1 MSVFADACALIVFFG
16 QGGAG
21 MSAKGMALMREGEVM
36 VSAITVWE
44 VTRKLRMGRL
54 PMLPQ
59 AWAEDFS
66 GSLMADGFR
75 LMPLTA
81 EAAEAANMLPAHH
94 ADPMDRMLIAAA
106 LAEGAGVVTL
116 DRVFACYGVEVVW

>member
-16 QGGAG
+16 QGGVG
-21 MSAKGMALMREGEVM
+21 MSARGLALMREGEVM

-44 VTRKLRMGRL
+44 VTRKQRMGRL
-54 PMLPQ
+54 PILPQ

-66 GSLMADGFR
+66 GSLMAEGFR

-81 EAAEAANMLPAHH
+81 EVAEAANALPPHH

-116 DRVFACYGVEVVW
+116 DRVFARYGVEVVW

>member
-1 MSVFADACALIVFFG
+1 MSVFADACALVVFFG

-44 VTRKLRMGRL
+44 ITRKQRMGRL
-54 PMLPQ
+54 PMLPA

-66 GSLMADGFR
+66 GSLMAEGFR

-81 EAAEAANMLPAHH
+81 EVAEAANALPPHH
-94 ADPMDRMLIAAA
+94 ADPIDRMLIATA
-106 LAEGAGVVTL
+106 LVEGAGLVTL
-116 DRVFACYGVEVVW
+116 DRVFARYGVGVVW

>member
-21 MSAKGMALMREGEVM
+21 MSARGMALMRQGEVM

-44 VTRKLRMGRL
+44 VTRRQRMGRL

-66 GSLMADGFR
+66 GSLLAEGFR

-81 EAAEAANMLPAHH
+81 EVAEAANALPPHH

-106 LAEGAGVVTL
+106 LAERAGVLTL
-116 DRVFACYGVEVVW
+116 DQVFARYGVGVVW